1 MLNIQNKFTEYLVKL
16 SDELSKLSLNN
27 ESKENLLLDI
37 KQKIKRVENT
47 ELIIPVIGAFSAGK
61 STLLNSFLQKDYL
74 EVDITP
80 ETALATELR
89 YCEEEYIEAVN
100 KDGQTVKY
108 QISEKEEIKNA
119 ASNFRFLR
127 FYINNPELK
136 KIEPLTLVDM
146 PGFDSP
152 LDLHNQAIME
162 YLGRG
167 AHYIVLTSIEDGTI
181 TRSMTR
187 QLSDIKEYGRD
198 FSFFLSKTNLR
209 AASEAEQIAE
219 NIKQQIEDS
228 FDISKNI
235 TMIDDNGGENLQ
247 KILSEIDPES
257 LFKSLFLGELKELYF
272 SIMEFINVS
281 ISTMEK
287 SKSSNQET
295 IKALKEAL
303 SDILEE
309 KKRLEKDVTEKYSTT
324 SINRIIESVG
334 KDLSNSIDEIVS
346 AAKSGQEAI
355 SGIISDI
362 VRYSL
367 LRSVKESMEE
377 ISTNIVDSFSTGLT
391 KIDASMSEFT
401 LSDGWLDKTSETI
414 KNGLK
419 NVQGRLGDM
428 LDERRNNETDKTKIY
443 KIITT
448 ILGLTTSVLNP
459 ILEVVIVFLPEL
471 LSWFTER
478 YSQKKQ
484 QEQIRTTVL
493 TEVIPKIKRELR
505 AKLPEFFNEQ
515 VQTLIRDVASRFE
528 GVIEEKRQIIE
539 NTQKDI
545 NYEIA
550 EKAAV
555 IASYRD
561 ILSSVN
567 IISNETLYK

>member
-1 MLNIQNKFTEYLVKL
+1 
-16 SDELSKLSLNN
+16 
-27 ESKENLLLDI
+27 
-37 KQKIKRVENT
+37 
-47 ELIIPVIGAFSAGK
+47 
-61 STLLNSFLQKDYL
+61 
-74 EVDITP
+74 
-80 ETALATELR
+80 
-89 YCEEEYIEAVN
+89 
-100 KDGQTVKY
+100 
-108 QISEKEEIKNA
+108 
-119 ASNFRFLR
+119 
-127 FYINNPELK
+127 
-136 KIEPLTLVDM
+136 M

-167 AHYIVLTSIEDGTI
+167 VHYIVLTSIEDGTI

-448 ILGLTTSVLNP
+448 VLGLTTSVLNP

-484 QEQIRTTVL
+484 QEQIRTTIL

-505 AKLPEFFNEQ
+505 AKLPEFFDEQ
-515 VQTLIRDVASRFE
+515 VQILVRDVALKFE
-528 GVIEEKRQIIE
+528 GVIEEKKQIIE

-545 NYEIA
+545 NDEIA
-550 EKAAV
+550 EKATV
-555 IASYRD
+555 IASYKD
-561 ILSSVN
+561 ILYSVN